1 MIDRKLIVISTTYK
15 SVHQRRHT
23 ESRTV
28 SLSTHKEL
36 NANDFFSNTDLLLKI
51 FDYLLWD
58 DDDELINSDNAIA
71 CKHALAQAAVTCKT
85 LDRLWCSLDT
95 LFPLLKLLPSFI
107 QCKGTYVLRGP
118 TDWSRFDFYANR
130 VKNFSYIRDP
140 DHLDIALHVYFR
152 IAQLLPS
159 PILLPSLQY
168 IRCPSISSNDFLIS
182 GICLSLSPS
191 LVAVEIREITSVED
205 KLCGTFLYT
214 LLNDGAELVKI
225 ILRGEGLGKE
235 SMALIPRFE
244 KLRVLE
250 LGGMGDSLSLPWL
263 ERVGALSA
271 LTDLDLDFIDSP
283 ILPLAKTVGFKHLRS
298 LSISASLPFILSF
311 VVNISTDQLDTFVCL
326 SPPEPGFDMKLLFE
340 DVVSRWPSSL
350 RCFGLRLTPE
360 DTEAEEKL
368 PLDTLKPLFPLHNLR
383 MLSLRGYLM
392 DISDDLMEEWAKTWQ
407 T

>member
-58 DDDELINSDNAIA
+58 DDDELSKLGQRNSVQA
-71 CKHALAQAAVTCKT
+71 CPSAGSSDMQNF
-85 LDRLWCSLDT
+85 RS
-95 LFPLLKLLPSFI
+95 PL
-107 QCKGTYVLRGP
+107 VLRGP